1 MHLETILA
9 QATAPGSSGAAA
21 AAATGDSL
29 TIKNSKGAAKI
40 ICIVGDSQADGWLQ
54 VIKPS
59 GHDTTRGFRAV
70 VDPLNIA
77 NLLPAGLGLTA
88 QPQELLS
95 VTLAGSATAGDV
107 ESAVLLVHYEDL
119 PGVSGRFIDFE
130 ALLARADM
138 GKMNTIQQ
146 TLTGAAA
153 GYTGKDLITAGSN
166 LLLANRDYA
175 VLGITTNI
183 ACAGVCLS
191 GPDTGYQ
198 RCTVPGAVGDGDFG
212 RDYFAAL
219 ARQFGMPLIPVIN
232 SGNRAATYLEFIQ
245 NEDNISPQ
253 VSLMLAL
260 LEN

>member
-29 TIKNSKGAAKI
+29 TIKNSLTAAM
-40 ICIVGDSQADGWLQ
+40 IVSLWGKSQSDGWMQ
-54 VIKPS
+54 IVKPS

-70 VDPLNIA
+70 VDPANVA
-77 NLLPAGLGLTA
+77 NLLSGGLGLVVE
-88 QPQELLS
+88 PQELLS
-95 VTLAGSATAGDV
+95 MTLAGSATAGDV
-107 ESAVLLVHYEDL
+107 ESGVLLVHYKDL

-130 ALLARADM
+130 ELRQRSDM
-138 GKMNTIQQ
+138 SKLNTIQA

-153 GYTGKDLITAGSN
+153 GYTGKELITSESN
-166 LLLANRDYA
+166 LLRANRDYA

-183 ACAGVCLS
+183 PCAGVCIS

-212 RDYFAAL
+212 RDFFCSL
-219 ARQFGMPLIPVIN
+219 ARAFDLPLIPVIN
-232 SGNRAATYLEFIQ
+232 SGNKESTYLEFIQ
-245 NEDNISPQ
+245 DENNVSPQ
-253 VSLMLAL
+253 VSVMLAL
-260 LEN
+260 LD